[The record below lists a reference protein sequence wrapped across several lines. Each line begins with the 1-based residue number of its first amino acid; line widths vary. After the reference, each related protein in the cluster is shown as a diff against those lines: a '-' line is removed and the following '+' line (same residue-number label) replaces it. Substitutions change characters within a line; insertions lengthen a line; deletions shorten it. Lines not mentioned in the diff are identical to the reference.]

1 MKTWK
6 VAIVSGA
13 AIIIVAIS
21 SYAVVEVVRTVAI
34 FS

>member
-1 MKTWK
+1 MNWNVVIIST
-6 VAIVSGA
+6 A

-21 SYAVVEVVRTVAI
+21 SYAAVEVIRTVAI